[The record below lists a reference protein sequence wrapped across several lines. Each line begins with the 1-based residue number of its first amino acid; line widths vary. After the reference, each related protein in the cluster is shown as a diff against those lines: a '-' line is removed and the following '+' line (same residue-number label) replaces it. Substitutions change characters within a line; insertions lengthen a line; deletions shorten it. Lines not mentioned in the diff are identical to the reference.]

1 MSGTSGTSSRG
12 LSIEEQV
19 DHLIDTRPGRELL
32 RPVYDDP
39 AVAVAD
45 GIYRSGGCTAAYML
59 LTDGGRVIVNTGMG
73 FEAPHHR
80 RVFDA
85 VRPGPTHYVIT
96 TQGHVDHLGG
106 VDLFKDSAG
115 AGSEAVYVAQ
125 ANNQACQADDA
136 RIRSLRMRTA
146 GIWFDTLGTDARR
159 IFKENPGVSMQQSE
173 PVPDLTV
180 GERLELDCDGLRI
193 DLIAA
198 VGETVDSLIVWL
210 PERRTALVSNLFGP
224 LFPHFPNLN
233 TLRGDRYRF
242 VEPYLESVR
251 TVRALRPDVL
261 VTGRHEPIVGADLI
275 DASLGRLAGAVDYV
289 HQRALEGFNSG
300 TDVWTLMGSIALPA
314 ELRVGQ
320 GYGTVPWAVRTLWES
335 YVGWFKLASTT
346 ELYPDSARAAIT
358 DLVRALGPA
367 AALGRAEGALGRGDV
382 TVAIQIAEA
391 LDALSAD
398 GGPGSPDVAET
409 AGARSVLAR
418 AHTHLLER
426 GGDVS
431 FWENGWLRDQLAR
444 WGE

>member
-1 MSGTSGTSSRG
+1 
-12 LSIEEQV
+12 
-19 DHLIDTRPGRELL
+19 
-32 RPVYDDP
+32 
-39 AVAVAD
+39 
-45 GIYRSGGCTAAYML
+45 
-59 LTDGGRVIVNTGMG
+59 MG

-85 VRPGPTHYVIT
+85 VRPGPTHYIVT

-106 VDLFKDSAG
+106 VDLFKDRHPLGGAG
-115 AGSEAVYVAQ
+115 AGSDAVYVAQ
-125 ANNQACQADDA
+125 ENNQACQADDA
-136 RIRSLRMRTA
+136 RIRGLRMRTA

-173 PVPDLTV
+173 PVPDVTV
-180 GERLELDCDGLRI
+180 GERLELDCDGLRME
-193 DLIAA
+193 LIAA
-198 VGETVDSLIVWL
+198 VGETIDSLIVWL

-224 LFPHFPNLN
+224 LFPHFPNLH

-251 TVRALRPDVL
+251 KVRALRPDVL
-261 VTGRHEPIVGADLI
+261 VTGRYEPIVGADLI
-275 DASLGRLAGAVDYV
+275 DASLARLAGAVDYV
-289 HQRALEGFNSG
+289 HQQALEGFNAG
-300 TDVWTLMGSIALPA
+300 TDVWTLMGSISLPA
-314 ELRVGQ
+314 SLRVGQ

-346 ELYPDSARAAIT
+346 ELYPDSARAAIA

-367 AALGRAEGALGRGDV
+367 AALERAEDALARGDV

-391 LDALSAD
+391 LDGLKPG
-398 GGPGSPDVAET
+398 GGPGSSGAA

-418 AHTHLLER
+418 AHTHLLEH

-444 WGE
+444 WGSNGA